1 MISHGSKYFIK
12 NKNRNITVI
21 TNNDLRYNIF
31 MIKNLQTN
39 NFTLVLSGGGA
50 LGIAHLG
57 VLHDMER
64 QQITPNEIVGT
75 SIGGI
80 VGACLAV
87 GMKEKE
93 IYAHIKSFT
102 GVFNW
107 IKFSFSGNAVVHND
121 KLAKIFEH
129 IFKDKKMKD
138 TSIPLKLIA
147 TNLLNGDKKVFD
159 ASDDVYVKDAV
170 LCTMAIPGVFEEH
183 VIEGETYGDG
193 FLCENLGISEASF
206 DTVLAVDVLGKN
218 AFEET
223 MPDNFFKTANV
234 LEMFER
240 SIRLLIYN
248 QSKTQVGNANKNIYL
263 LEPKTKA
270 YKTYQFHKHEE
281 IRTLGLGLLK

>member
-1 MISHGSKYFIK
+1 MIE
-12 NKNRNITVI
+12 
-21 TNNDLRYNIF
+21 D
-31 MIKNLQTN
+31 LQTN

-57 VLHDMER
+57 VLHDMEK
-64 QQITPNEIVGT
+64 QQKVPGEIVGT
-75 SIGGI
+75 SMGGI
-80 VGACLAV
+80 VGACLSV

-93 IYAHIKSFT
+93 IYEHIKSFAS
-102 GVFNW
+102 VFNW

-121 KLAKIFEH
+121 KLAKIFDH
-129 IFKDKKMKD
+129 IFKEKKMKD

-147 TNLLNGDKKVFD
+147 TNLINGQKKVFD
-159 ASDDVYVKDAV
+159 ASDDVFIKDAV

-183 VIEGETYGDG
+183 IIEGKTYGDG
-193 FLCENLGISEASF
+193 FICENLGISEASF

-248 QSKTQVGNANKNIYL
+248 QSKIHLGNSRKDVYL
-263 LEPKTKA
+263 IEPETKG
-270 YKTYQFHKHEE
+270 YKTYQFHKYEE
-281 IRTLGLGLLK
+281 IRTLGLGLLT